1 MSVSTIYRVIYG
13 LPEELR
19 QLVKKNQLAANDW
32 YRVRDLALGKSYTG
46 TQLVGQNFEDGPN
59 MVSADFSKERDA
71 LEADVSIAGAA
82 KYILKRYGDD
92 DANGR

>member
-19 QLVKKNQLAANDW
+19 QLVKKNVAAADEW
-32 YRVRDLALGKSYTG
+32 YRVRDLAFGKSYTG
-46 TQLVGQNFEDGPN
+46 TQLVGHNFEDGVN
-59 MVSADFSKERDA
+59 IISADFSVERDA

-82 KYILKRYGDD
+82 KYVLKKFEVQ
-92 DANGR
+92 